1 MLPLLPPWWGASCI
15 PNDDHHDSG
24 MMPRLLLCPSVYSPL
39 VPPPFNLRICLLRAI
54 ELLLTLL
61 LPKMMGMREGKRRY
75 HSFTA
80 GLLIIDQ

>member
-1 MLPLLPPWWGASCI
+1 
-15 PNDDHHDSG
+15 

-39 VPPPFNLRICLLRAI
+39 VRPPFNLRICLLRAI

-61 LPKMMGMREGKRRY
+61 LPEDDGERGGRGERY